1 MSIDPVSLAITA
13 ALTAAQMAMQA
24 SQKIEGQRLDDL
36 NVSLADYGT
45 PLNYSEGDVR
55 SDGCPIF
62 FAEPMKEVYRQRK
75 TKGGKYDQWT
85 YYGTWANLIADQ
97 RIAAVT
103 RIWMDKHPV
112 YDVTGTGPVTPFS
125 IADGFNVADA
135 IRFYLGTEDQEPD
148 PRMLATV
155 DAANGAGSCPAY
167 RGASYVMLVDIPTEK
182 FGNRVPQV
190 AIEWVTDTQPHY
202 PYEPITPKPISN
214 GFTYS
219 PDFSRFLVISY
230 PHYEIWDVAARS
242 QMIAGDL
249 PATMSGDSGYGISST
264 GSIYTMGAD
273 HRSIQVFSPD
283 GLALDG
289 TIPGMTV
296 DQSRC
301 VVLRDGAGREHLF
314 TQHDFYDTFYSMTLS
329 GVSGLIEE
337 DLSDSTGYSF
347 SPKFYFTDSHGDIW
361 MLGSTLTELIMYRV
375 VDTGARPGSLGFARI
390 TVPDP
395 GLTIVQVWAAHH
407 GDHFLVQWNQYHLYA
422 VDETTMTI
430 SATASAPGG
439 DYTDW
444 ANLKPGSSSIWLG
457 TSEVSLSDLSVIRSI
472 NYLDW
477 RAEDVNF
484 RVYEP
489 STNALWCWPQYAD
502 NVTIRYLD
510 RIASATVPLRTVVER
525 VTGLVGLD
533 LANIDATALDQGIR
547 GYLWTRG
554 SGKDILDPLLDAHDS
569 FVRQH
574 DFGLEF
580 RKKGDASAGTIA
592 TPMFVRQGDVRYKV
606 PITQDTDLPRY
617 LSFSFSDVDA
627 DHQTNA
633 VIAQRTADAVDTTR
647 DVTINMTTL
656 VLHVDE
662 AKQLADRWFR
672 RQWFEST
679 GVENAFTMR
688 ELALEPGDVWT
699 LDLDGNR
706 ATYRLTS
713 TLIGADGVMP
723 CKWVR
728 DDPSLAELSGA
739 SGAADGRTGR
749 FGDHGRSD
757 RQGLRAR
764 HPADHR
770 CRQRRE
776 PAALLRRRSICGG
789 KLPGRHDLR
798 SGGRRIFD
806 PVRDRR
812 VVAGADMGLY
822 DRSARHRQ
830 SLAVGPR
837 QQRQRGTEERDD
849 PVDDRGRLRRHAQRQ
864 PGDDR
869 RRDDPVRDRDLGTR
883 RQLHL
888 VRPQARASRHR
899 MGGRH
904 ACRWGSIRPA
914 RPGR

>member
-1 MSIDPVSLAITA
+1 MSP
-13 ALTAAQMAMQA
+13 
-24 SQKIEGQRLDDL
+24 
-36 NVSLADYGT
+36 
-45 PLNYSEGDVR
+45 
-55 SDGCPIF
+55 
-62 FAEPMKEVYRQRK
+62 
-75 TKGGKYDQWT
+75 W
-85 YYGTWANLIADQ
+85 
-97 RIAAVT
+97 
-103 RIWMDKHPV
+103 
-112 YDVTGTGPVTPFS
+112 
-125 IADGFNVADA
+125 
-135 IRFYLGTEDQEPD
+135 
-148 PRMLATV
+148 
-155 DAANGAGSCPAY
+155 
-167 RGASYVMLVDIPTEK
+167 
-182 FGNRVPQV
+182 
-190 AIEWVTDTQPHY
+190 
-202 PYEPITPKPISN
+202 
-214 GFTYS
+214 
-219 PDFSRFLVISY
+219 
-230 PHYEIWDVAARS
+230 
-242 QMIAGDL
+242 
-249 PATMSGDSGYGISST
+249 
-264 GSIYTMGAD
+264 
-273 HRSIQVFSPD
+273 
-283 GLALDG
+283 
-289 TIPGMTV
+289 
-296 DQSRC
+296 
-301 VVLRDGAGREHLF
+301 
-314 TQHDFYDTFYSMTLS
+314 
-329 GVSGLIEE
+329 
-337 DLSDSTGYSF
+337 
-347 SPKFYFTDSHGDIW
+347 
-361 MLGSTLTELIMYRV
+361 
-375 VDTGARPGSLGFARI
+375 
-390 TVPDP
+390 
-395 GLTIVQVWAAHH
+395 
-407 GDHFLVQWNQYHLYA
+407 
-422 VDETTMTI
+422 
-430 SATASAPGG
+430 
-439 DYTDW
+439 
-444 ANLKPGSSSIWLG
+444 
-457 TSEVSLSDLSVIRSI
+457 
-472 NYLDW
+472 
-477 RAEDVNF
+477 
-484 RVYEP
+484 
-489 STNALWCWPQYAD
+489 
-502 NVTIRYLD
+502 RYLD

-533 LANIDATALDQGIR
+533 LAHINASALDQGIR

-569 FVRQH
+569 YVRQH

-739 SGAADGRTGR
+739 SGAAMDGR
-749 FGDHGRSD
+749 
-757 RQGLRAR
+757 
-764 HPADHR
+764 ADSVITVGVIAKGFVLDIPLITDADNSVNPLLYYGAGPH
-770 CRQRRE
+770 
-776 PAALLRRRSICGG
+776 AAGSLAGC
-789 KLPGRHDLR
+789 HDLR

-822 DRSARHRQ
+822 DRSARLRQ

-837 QQRQRGTEERDD
+837 QQRQRGAEERDD

-888 VRPQARASRHR
+888 VRPEARASRHR